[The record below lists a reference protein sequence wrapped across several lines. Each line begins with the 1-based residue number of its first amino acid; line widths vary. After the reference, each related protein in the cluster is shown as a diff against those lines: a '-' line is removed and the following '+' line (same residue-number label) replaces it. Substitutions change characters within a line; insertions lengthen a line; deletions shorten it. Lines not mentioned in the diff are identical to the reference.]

1 MGCKQTLEIAKVFAN
16 NSDNNMVAKKNCGLK
31 GGGVRIAR
39 PEMATPSAVFNGILI
54 IQFGR
59 NAKINNLGK
68 EILSWH

>member
-1 MGCKQTLEIAKVFAN
+1 
-16 NSDNNMVAKKNCGLK
+16 MVAKKNCGLK

-39 PEMATPSAVFNGILI
+39 PEMATTSAEFNGILI
-54 IQFGR
+54 TQFGR

>member
-1 MGCKQTLEIAKVFAN
+1 
-16 NSDNNMVAKKNCGLK
+16 MVAKKNTGLK

-39 PEMATPSAVFNGILI
+39 PEMATTNAVFNGILI

>member
-1 MGCKQTLEIAKVFAN
+1 
-16 NSDNNMVAKKNCGLK
+16 MVAKKNTGLK

-39 PEMATPSAVFNGILI
+39 PEMATTSAVFNGILI

-59 NAKINNLGK
+59 SAKINNLGK